1 MENKPI
7 KRHESLKP
15 LSRDHHQGLLLCWK
29 IRQGFKKNINPE
41 RIKRY
46 ADWFWENH
54 LVPHF
59 EAEEKHV
66 FPVLEK
72 DNPLIMQALAEHQR
86 LKSLFDQKSE
96 ITVSLGL
103 IEKELDNHIRFEER
117 VLFNEIE
124 RAATP
129 EQLAEIESHH
139 GSESC
144 DDWED
149 EFWK

>member
-72 DNPLIMQALAEHQR
+72 DNPLIIQALAEHQR